1 MHKLTYPSTTK
12 RLFAS
17 FPLLH
22 LALGLLCVLAIAIR
36 VALYGVITDDY
47 TIFVSPW
54 YDFIQTNGGFAA
66 LQHNFSNYNPPYLY
80 LLAIV
85 TYLPIQKLIA
95 IKSISVVFDVV
106 LALFSYRILRL
117 KYHQPTIPWLGAIVL
132 LFAPT
137 ILINSAA
144 WGQCDAIYATFCVG
158 SLYFLL
164 TRRWGWA
171 CIFFGVAIAFKL
183 QAIFFAPV
191 LLLVALKRELPLR
204 YLLLIP
210 AVFLLLLA
218 PAYLASRDPQS
229 LLTIYLQQASTGG
242 VSGGAP
248 QLGNG
253 QPARQAAS
261 TPGQFDGENGQ
272 ALPHDG
278 NPALRPNGRDGRQ
291 GNGFGGSQT
300 FAALSY
306 NAPTIYQWLGGT
318 AFARSTWVGIGL
330 AGMVVA
336 LLGGLLL
343 LRKPALT
350 AEVMLQIALLCVLAI
365 PFFLPNMH
373 ERYFYLAD
381 VISIIY
387 AFYFPRWF
395 FFPIVMQ
402 LASLLSYAPY
412 LLNTEIMQLS
422 YVAVAVLGLI
432 LIAGATFI
440 QRTGSGRATA
450 AA

>member
-1 MHKLTYPSTTK
+1 MHKLTYPPTTK
-12 RLFAS
+12 RLFVS

-22 LALGLLCVLAIAIR
+22 LAFGLLCVLAIAIR

-54 YDFIQTNGGFAA
+54 YDFIQSHSGFAA
-66 LQHNFSNYNPPYLY
+66 LQYNFSNYNPPYLY
-80 LLAIV
+80 LLAIA
-85 TYLPIQKLIA
+85 TYLPIPKLIA

-183 QAIFFAPV
+183 QAIFFAPI
-191 LLLVALKRELPLR
+191 LLLVTLKRELPLR

-218 PAYLASRDPQS
+218 PAYLAGRDPQS
-229 LLTIYLQQASTGG
+229 LLTIYPQQASTGG
-242 VSGGAP
+242 VGGGTR
-248 QLGNG
+248 QLGND
-253 QPARQAAS
+253 QAAPQA
-261 TPGQFDGENGQ
+261 TNMPGQFDSADGQ
-272 ALPHDG
+272 ALP
-278 NPALRPNGRDGRQ
+278 PNGRDGRQ

-300 FAALSY
+300 FAALTY
-306 NAPTIYQWLGGT
+306 NAPTIYQLLAGT
-318 AFARSTWVGIGL
+318 AFARNTWVGIGL
-330 AGMVVA
+330 ASMVVA

-350 AEVMLQIALLCVLAI
+350 AEVMLHMTLLCVLAI

-432 LIAGATFI
+432 LIVGATFI